1 MKIDKKTSTFEL
13 TNYLWNSDP
22 NDTKVSLSLRVEDF
36 NLYFSFHVTEK
47 ELRRMVNEDNGN
59 VWEDSCVELFIS
71 PDKVHYYNFELSA
84 STALRCGYGS
94 SRTDRT
100 PVNTDLLKLIKRN
113 MKIFENNNK
122 RSTYELS
129 GVIPLKN
136 FSLDRDKLYINAY
149 KCGDKL
155 SKPHFIS
162 LFPIDTPAPDF
173 HQIRFFQEIELIN

>member
-1 MKIDKKTSTFEL
+1 MKIDKNTSTFEL

-47 ELRRMVNEDNGN
+47 ELRRMVKEDNGS

-71 PDKVHYYNFELSA
+71 PDKVHYYNFEFSA
-84 STALRCGYGS
+84 STALRGGYGS
-94 SRTDRT
+94 SRSDRT
-100 PVNTDLLKLIKRN
+100 PVDTDLLKLVKRN

-129 GVIPLKN
+129 GVIPLKS